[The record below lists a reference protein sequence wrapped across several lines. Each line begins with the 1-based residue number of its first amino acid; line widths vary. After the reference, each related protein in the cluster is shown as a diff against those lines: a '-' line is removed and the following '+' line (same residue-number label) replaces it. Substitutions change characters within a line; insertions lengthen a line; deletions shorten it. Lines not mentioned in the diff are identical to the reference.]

1 MVLPDVPKY
10 TLTNY
15 AQSALRAKKG
25 NSFYVMEIIS
35 LLLSDTFLNLKN
47 GFQLF
52 SESHEQ
58 EQFS

>member
-10 TLTNY
+10 TRTNY